1 MQRKSKK
8 DTKKSEKNNKKDTT
22 PENPQKQETK
32 IQEQKAVA
40 ETKTEAPS
48 QPPQEQ
54 IKYLFFKKDDLI
66 KATANA
72 GNGWSYGGIV
82 ENFADMNKTP
92 RIQGFFPVAYISVL
106 SSGEQT
112 EPENQEDSEQ
122 VNTDQMTPEE
132 LQAKQYEEMM
142 KKRQSYTEC
151 QQTFDPHDSYASFAM
166 GNFGNEEALTIEYR
180 RKMLAK
186 QLRDPE
192 EKAGVTNAHNDHGG
206 NNHRADAHNHR
217 GGGDNHR
224 GGGGSHRGGGSFANK
239 QNDSVQNQKKV
250 QMQSDQSPLAKAY
263 RQLNYYFDYE
273 SWNDN
278 RNARPNPKSK
288 PNAKF
293 KKKKK
298 FHL

>member
-1 MQRKSKK
+1 MHRKSKK

-22 PENPQKQETK
+22 PENPQKPETK
-32 IQEQKAVA
+32 IQEQKVVA
-40 ETKTEAPS
+40 ETEAPS

-92 RIQGFFPVAYISVL
+92 RIQGFFPVTYINTL

-112 EPENQEDSEQ
+112 EPENQESSEQ
-122 VNTDQMTPEE
+122 PNTDQMTPEE
-132 LQAKQYEEMM
+132 LQAKQYEDMM
-142 KKRQSYTEC
+142 KKRQSYTEH

-186 QLRDPE
+186 QLREPQ
-192 EKAGVTNAHNDHGG
+192 EKAGVTNNDHGG

-224 GGGGSHRGGGSFANK
+224 GGGGNHRGGGSFGK
-239 QNDSVQNQKKV
+239 EQDSVQNQKKV

>member
-1 MQRKSKK
+1 
-8 DTKKSEKNNKKDTT
+8 
-22 PENPQKQETK
+22 
-32 IQEQKAVA
+32 
-40 ETKTEAPS
+40 
-48 QPPQEQ
+48 
-54 IKYLFFKKDDLI
+54 
-66 KATANA
+66 
-72 GNGWSYGGIV
+72 
-82 ENFADMNKTP
+82 
-92 RIQGFFPVAYISVL
+92 
-106 SSGEQT
+106 
-112 EPENQEDSEQ
+112 
-122 VNTDQMTPEE
+122 
-132 LQAKQYEEMM
+132 MM
-142 KKRQSYTEC
+142 KKRQSYTEH

-166 GNFGNEEALTIEYR
+166 GTFGSEEAMTIEYR

-186 QLRDPE
+186 QLREPE
-192 EKAGVTNAHNDHGG
+192 EKAGVTHNDHGG

-224 GGGGSHRGGGSFANK
+224 GGGSFGNK
-239 QNDSVQNQKKV
+239 QANSVQNQKKV

-298 FHL
+298 FH